1 MTDHGELRRLAEA
14 AREVAPGEWR
24 GTISDDGCGEQHEI
38 VDGDGETVVGLIW
51 YDGPQLMMGDEIKAH
66 ITAASPATV
75 LALLDERDRLLRVV
89 DNTVEERD
97 TAQLRAETLVAECQ
111 QYLHLLKRCEWE
123 AGGWCPICR
132 ERMNHGHAP
141 DCELARALRGE
152 G

>member
-1 MTDHGELRRLAEA
+1 MTDHDELRRLAEA

-66 ITAASPATV
+66 IVATQPATV
-75 LALLDERDRLLRVV
+75 LALLDERDRLREALKSMLFIFNRELPESSIGAK
-89 DNTVEERD
+89 TCRD
-97 TAQLRAETLVAECQ
+97 AQEVL
-111 QYLHLLKRCEWE
+111 
-123 AGGWCPICR
+123 
-132 ERMNHGHAP
+132 
-141 DCELARALRGE
+141 LRGE